1 MKMLKETIIF
11 LLGAYTAQEY
21 PNFPNIKKLF
31 YKAISYGK

>member
-1 MKMLKETIIF
+1 MLKEISIF